1 MKRVDHGIFA
11 SMNVNNLLLLSP
23 LRLWESATAVA
34 AKPSYRGPEQPL
46 THPGVRC
53 DRCKSG
59 PIIGSCYR
67 CTAGCRGQQHP
78 RPSVL
83 ALKEKPAP
91 GNVGRGSCADSFEE
105 YLGGSCYTLC
115 ETCFSRRSSFHPP
128 HSFARIRACFANA
141 RLSGPVLYE
150 AV

>member
-1 MKRVDHGIFA
+1 MTI
-11 SMNVNNLLLLSP
+11 NNLSLLSP
-23 LRLWESATAVA
+23 FRLWESATVVA
-34 AKPSYRGPEQPL
+34 AKPSYRSPEQPL

-59 PIIGSCYR
+59 PIIGSCFR
-67 CTAGCRGQQHP
+67 CAAGCRGSKQPH
-78 RPSVL
+78 PSVL
-83 ALKEKPAP
+83 ALREKPATR
-91 GNVGRGSCADSFEE
+91 NVGHGSYAERFEE
-105 YLGGSCYTLC
+105 CLEGSCYTLC
-115 ETCFSRRSSFHPP
+115 ETCFSRRSRFHPP

>member
-1 MKRVDHGIFA
+1 MSTIVHCCHP
-11 SMNVNNLLLLSP
+11 LSF

-59 PIIGSCYR
+59 PIIGSCFR
-67 CTAGCRGQQHP
+67 CAAGCRGLQQP
-78 RPSVL
+78 RLSVL
-83 ALKEKPAP
+83 VLKEELATE
-91 GNVGRGSCADSFEE
+91 NVGRESCAESFEDC
-105 YLGGSCYTLC
+105 LGGSCYTLC
-115 ETCFSRRSSFHPP
+115 ETCFSQRSTFHPP